1 MFWAK
6 AIPFQG
12 FWAFVTT
19 LSTKIEKQNK
29 QKKPQQ
35 KQHKNSLFH
44 IFDFGAPYKGHVTP
58 KNMFGKVIDSKVLL
72 NFVQDLTEDVIKK
85 VLILQKS

>member
-1 MFWAK
+1 MLWAK

-19 LSTKIEKQNK
+19 LSTKIAKKQK
-29 QKKPQQ
+29 QKKQKQ

-44 IFDFGAPYKGHVTP
+44 NIFDFGAPYKGHVTP

-72 NFVQDLTEDVIKK
+72 NFVQDLTED
-85 VLILQKS
+85 LE

>member
-19 LSTKIEKQNK
+19 LSTKIAKK
-29 QKKPQQ
+29 QKQ

-44 IFDFGAPYKGHVTP
+44 NIFDFGAPYKGHVTP

-72 NFVQDLTEDVIKK
+72 NFVQDLTED
-85 VLILQKS
+85 LE